1 MMIGNSAFVGAWSAE
16 LEAVAGAAQVVPA
29 AELVGQLLTVL
40 QSTSVCPVAQT
51 LPLAVSGSAQQDEAV
66 FLSLVFPWKSRN
78 YATCLK
84 FPEKMVPLPC
94 LHKKLFLL

>member
-1 MMIGNSAFVGAWSAE
+1 MSKGIFGMMIGNSAFVGAWSAE

-66 FLSLVFPWKSRN
+66 FPPVE
-78 YATCLK
+78 A
-84 FPEKMVPLPC
+84 LPVNVAQH
-94 LHKKLFLL
+94 LPAVADAL